1 MHYPV
6 KSSGPWGVIQ
16 RYDLFPNV
24 FLILVALL
32 TFLPFYFMVITSVKT
47 ASQMTHFFMVPVL
60 PFHFENYAIAFAQ
73 LQRYFWNT
81 IFITAISVPGVLL
94 VSSMS
99 SFVFARYAFPG
110 RNILFYTILSLMMV
124 PFILTLVPSFV
135 WIKQLGLLNTHWAL
149 ILPYIASGQVF
160 AIYLLRSFFAG
171 LPNDIFDAAVVDG
184 ANIYRIY
191 WHIALPLTT
200 PMLSVIAIVNTL
212 HSWNDYIWP
221 LVTLQQDHMR
231 TITVGLR
238 FFQGQFQTN
247 YGPLFAGYLLG
258 SIPLFILFLL
268 AMRPFVSGLTSG
280 AVKM

>member
-1 MHYPV
+1 
-6 KSSGPWGVIQ
+6 
-16 RYDLFPNV
+16 
-24 FLILVALL
+24 
-32 TFLPFYFMVITSVKT
+32 
-47 ASQMTHFFMVPVL
+47 
-60 PFHFENYAIAFAQ
+60 
-73 LQRYFWNT
+73 
-81 IFITAISVPGVLL
+81 
-94 VSSMS
+94 
-99 SFVFARYAFPG
+99 
-110 RNILFYTILSLMMV
+110 
-124 PFILTLVPSFV
+124 
-135 WIKQLGLLNTHWAL
+135 
-149 ILPYIASGQVF
+149 
-160 AIYLLRSFFAG
+160 
-171 LPNDIFDAAVVDG
+171 VDG

-221 LVTLQQDHMR
+221 LVTLQQDEMR

-247 YGPLFAGYLLG
+247 YGPLFAGYILG

>member
-1 MHYPV
+1 
-6 KSSGPWGVIQ
+6 
-16 RYDLFPNV
+16 L

-99 SFVFARYAFPG
+99 SFVFARYSFPG